1 MSSPR
6 MASGRE
12 REKLGPEMDEASRD
26 GTRMKRE
33 NGNQHEHLQH
43 HRGSHTLTEPEEN
56 VFLLQSQQTFNESP
70 VLARDRDT
78 NPLPQ
83 PRGRA
88 DKPFWESSLASPHR
102 CSCFPPSNSKPWTA
116 S

>member
-12 REKLGPEMDEASRD
+12 REKLGPEMDEAFRD

-43 HRGSHTLTEPEEN
+43 HRGSHTHTEPEEN
-56 VFLLQSQQTFNESP
+56 VFLLRSQQTFKTLRIPSVGEGQGHEPSP
-70 VLARDRDT
+70 SA
-78 NPLPQ
+78 Q
-83 PRGRA
+83 GKGRQA
-88 DKPFWESSLASPHR
+88 ILGKQSGLASQVFVLP
-102 CSCFPPSNSKPWTA
+102 T
-116 S
+116 